1 MKAAQ
6 GGAASGANEVDGA
19 RTRHGSVLDGITHV
33 LFVHAHP
40 DDETLATGA
49 LLSELV
55 DAGMVV
61 TLVTCTRGERGEVVA
76 GPLTGLEGT
85 PEFAAHRESEL
96 TGALAELGVSRHV
109 WLGTP
114 PARAAHLDSRRYEDS
129 GMRWIREGLAGPS
142 DDASPAA
149 FTSADVDEETAD
161 LLALID
167 ADAALATPAPKPDL
181 IVSYNEIGGY
191 GHPDHVRA
199 RDVAQTAARARGI
212 RFAEIISDA
221 SAVHATPDAGEP
233 SEPGQYDEQPKGAL
247 DAGGHP
253 RAQPEARYAPVAT
266 WFELG
271 HRLDQVKQALAH
283 HASQVTVDGNDVVH
297 SGGQRTPI
305 ETSVGLRV
313 TP

>member
-1 MKAAQ
+1 MAAQ
-6 GGAASGANEVDGA
+6 GGAATGANEVDGT
-19 RTRHGSVLDGITHV
+19 RTRRGSVLDGVTHV

-55 DAGMVV
+55 DTGMAV

-76 GPLTGLEGT
+76 GPHAHLEGT
-85 PEFAAHRESEL
+85 PEFAAHREGEL
-96 TGALAELGVSRHV
+96 AGALAELGVSRHV

-114 PARAAHLDSRRYEDS
+114 PARAAHLDPRRYEDS

-142 DDASPAA
+142 DDASLAA
-149 FTSADVDEETAD
+149 FTSAGVDEEVAD

-167 ADAALATPAPKPDL
+167 ADAALGTATSRPGF

-199 RDVAQTAARARGI
+199 REVAQTAARARGI
-212 RFAEIISDA
+212 RIAEIF
-221 SAVHATPDAGEP
+221 HENPDAAGQ
-233 SEPGQYDEQPKGAL
+233 PGGSRD
-247 DAGGHP
+247 DA
-253 RAQPEARYAPVAT
+253 ASSST

-271 HRLDQVKQALAH
+271 HRLDQVKRALAH
-283 HASQVTVDGNDVVH
+283 HASQVTVDGDDVVH

-305 ETSVGLRV
+305 ATSVGLRV
-313 TP
+313 TR